1 MSNIIQVKI
10 NIKELLD
17 KINIFKKF
25 QLYITN
31 KLNHI
36 RQLWFNQLD
45 ILTPDSPCSVLTL
58 VKVEFGIFGYKV
70 VHKSGLTIATKRYKI
85 FPKGNDTEFKL
96 NKLNIL
102 KIILKQYNI
111 TIHNN
116 KTITI
121 DHLNETLIGRPEGM
135 IIDYNNGGI
144 VFIFSDSAITKQTL
158 IRINACK
165 RILKLVD
172 DILPNLF

>member
-85 FPKGNDTEFKL
+85 FPKGNDTEFRL
-96 NKLNIL
+96 NRLNIL
-102 KIILKQYNI
+102 KVIFKQHNI
-111 TIHNN
+111 TIGNN
-116 KTITI
+116 KTIVI
-121 DHLNETLIGRPEGM
+121 DRLNETLIGKPEGV
-135 IIDYNNGGI
+135 IIDYNTNAVVFVFSNTI
-144 VFIFSDSAITKQTL
+144 VTKQTL
-158 IRINACK
+158 IRINSCK
-165 RILKLVD
+165 RILKLVEGVLTE
-172 DILPNLF
+172 IF

>member
-17 KINIFKKF
+17 KLNIFKKF
-25 QLYITN
+25 QLYTTN

-70 VHKSGLTIATKRYKI
+70 VHKSGLVIATKRYKL
-85 FPKGNDTEFKL
+85 FPKR
-96 NKLNIL
+96 
-102 KIILKQYNI
+102 Q
-111 TIHNN
+111 
-116 KTITI
+116 
-121 DHLNETLIGRPEGM
+121 
-135 IIDYNNGGI
+135 
-144 VFIFSDSAITKQTL
+144 
-158 IRINACK
+158 
-165 RILKLVD
+165 
-172 DILPNLF
+172 